1 MKNEALKSKVKNY
14 LLDKALIIVLLVM
27 IVIISVINPA
37 FVQLRVIMDILTQ
50 SSVKLIVALG
60 MLFVL
65 LTGGTDLAAGRQL
78 GLSAVV
84 TATLMQAVTY
94 SARFFPEFG
103 DVPIIVPFI
112 VTIVLLGFVGALN
125 GVLVAKFR
133 LPPFIATLGVSTIVY
148 GINLLYYSSKRNNSQ
163 PLGGLKFEFT
173 NIVQIKVFGQVN
185 MLIIIAACA
194 AIVVWFVLKRTSYGK
209 KIYAVGG
216 NKLAAKIAG
225 VNVDR
230 ILISAYIIESML
242 VAVAGVLEAARTSG
256 ANSSYGLSY
265 EFDAIAACVV
275 GGASLGGGVGKVQGV
290 VIGVVIFTVIN
301 YGLTFIGISPHWQL
315 IIRGTIICIAV
326 AFDVKKNYA
335 SRAI

>member
-1 MKNEALKSKVKNY
+1 MKNRDGLQDRIKNY
-14 LLDKALIIVLLVM
+14 LLDKVLIIVLLVM
-27 IVIISVINPA
+27 IVIISILNPS
-37 FVQLRVIMDILTQ
+37 FVQYRVIVDILTQ

-78 GLSAVV
+78 GLSAVI
-84 TATLMQAVTY
+84 TATLMQSVTY

-103 DVPIIVPFI
+103 DIPIYVPFI
-112 VTIVLLGFVGALN
+112 VTFVVLGLFGALN
-125 GVLVAKFR
+125 GILVAKFH

-148 GINLLYYSSKRNNSQ
+148 GVNLLYYSSERNNSQ

-173 NIVQIKVFGQVN
+173 NISQIKVFGEIN
-185 MLIIIAACA
+185 MLIIIAAFVA
-194 AIVVWFVLKRTSYGK
+194 VVVWFVLKRTAYGK
-209 KIYAVGG
+209 QIYAVGG

-230 ILISAYIIESML
+230 VLISAYVIESML
-242 VAVAGVLEAARTSG
+242 VAFAGILEAARTSG

-265 EFDAIAACVV
+265 EFDAISACVV
-275 GGASLGGGVGKVQGV
+275 GGASLAGGIGKVQGV

-301 YGLTFIGISPHWQL
+301 YGLTFIGISPHWQQ

-326 AFDVKKNYA
+326 AFDMKKN
-335 SRAI
+335 RV